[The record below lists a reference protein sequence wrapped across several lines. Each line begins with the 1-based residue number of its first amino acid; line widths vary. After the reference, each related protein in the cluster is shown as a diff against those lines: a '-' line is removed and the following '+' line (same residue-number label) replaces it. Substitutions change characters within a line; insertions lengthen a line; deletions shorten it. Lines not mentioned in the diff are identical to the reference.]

1 MSGTK
6 RSAAGAAETA
16 GRDDG
21 LKGAPEAMGRRAAT
35 GTKEAMGVTGK
46 TASGASGAT
55 TSDEAVETLGD
66 DSAVTVEGFAGL
78 AGGVKYW
85 TDAPAPWS

>member
-6 RSAAGAAETA
+6 RSAEGATGTA

-21 LKGAPEAMGRRAAT
+21 RKGAPEAMGVTGKT

-55 TSDEAVETLGD
+55 TSDEAVETCGD
-66 DSAVTVEGFAGL
+66 ASAITGEGLAGL

-85 TDAPAPWS
+85 TGAPAPWS